1 MKTLVNLRFAIA
13 MFATA
18 FLLLIVGSA
27 TANATTID
35 NTASVC
41 NEPDTSKYYFGKEI
55 CLEDAY
61 ISEAYIGKDVF
72 GNEGI
77 HLYVENVYNPAYGNY
92 IVVNYTC
99 DDANKRMEFVKDNL
113 IYKNVEH
120 WYFKEVD
127 TNKFVLFYK

>member
-1 MKTLVNLRFAIA
+1 MKTLVNLRFALAIFA
-13 MFATA
+13 MG

-41 NEPDTSKYYFGKEI
+41 KEPDTSKYYFGKEI
-55 CLEDAY
+55 CLEDVY
-61 ISEAYIGKDVF
+61 IPEAYIGEDIF
-72 GNEGI
+72 GNTGI
-77 HLYVENVYNPAYGNY
+77 HLYVENVYNPAYGKY

-99 DDANKRMEFVKDNL
+99 SDEEISIFMKDDLINNNL
-113 IYKNVEH
+113 EH

-127 TNKFVLFYK
+127 TNVFIMFYK

>member
-27 TANATTID
+27 TANATTIN

-55 CLEDAY
+55 CLEGVY
-61 ISEAYIGKDVF
+61 IPEAYIGEDIF
-72 GNEGI
+72 GNPGI
-77 HLYVENVYNPAYGNY
+77 HLYVENIYNPAYGKY

-99 DDANKRMEFVKDNL
+99 DDFKERMRFAKDQRDSNL
-113 IYKNVEH
+113 EH